1 MKRHGDLWKTVI
13 SPETILLAYKRA
25 KKGKTWQKTVK
36 RVEENKDEILEQIRQ
51 SLIDHTFTT
60 SPYRKKRIFE
70 PKPRI
75 IYVLPFVPDRVVLH
89 ALMEPVAPIWN
100 KMFDPGSHACRPG
113 FGQHSASVKAME
125 YVRKYQYVFQG
136 DIQKFYPSI
145 NHNVALEI
153 IQRKIKDRDVL
164 WLFEDIVRSMPGEKN
179 IPIGNLTSQWIGN
192 LYMTEFDHFARA
204 LGCRAYLRY
213 NDDFLMFGD
222 SKEEL
227 QEWRRKSGI
236 FLDERLKL
244 TLSKDRVY
252 PTWTGVDF
260 VGYRHFPEKVLIR
273 KSTARRVKGRIR
285 RLRFELATNAI
296 ELDQA
301 RSVVAATLG
310 WMKWANAYHLRRS
323 LRLDELQESI
333 IGAL

>member
-13 SPETILLAYKRA
+13 SPETIELAYKRA
-25 KKGKTWQKTVK
+25 KRGKTWQKTVK
-36 RVEENKDEILEQIRQ
+36 RVEDRKDEILDGVRL
-51 SLIDHTFTT
+51 SLVNHTFTT
-60 SPYRKKRIFE
+60 SPYRQKKIFE

-75 IYVLPFVPDRVVLH
+75 IYVLPFVPDRIVQH

-100 KMFDPGSHACRPG
+100 KMFDSGSHACRPG

-125 YVRKYQYVFQG
+125 YVRNYKYVFQG

-153 IQRKIKDRDVL
+153 IQRKIKDKNVL
-164 WLFEDIVRSMPGEKN
+164 WLFDDIVRSMPGEKN

-192 LYMTEFDHFARA
+192 LYMTDFDHFARS
-204 LGCRAYLRY
+204 LGCHAYLRY

-227 QEWRRKSGI
+227 QGWRRKSRI
-236 FLDERLKL
+236 FLDEKLKL

-323 LRLDELQESI
+323 LRLDELQEKI
-333 IGAL
+333 VAAL

>member
-13 SPETILLAYKRA
+13 SPETIELAYKRA
-25 KKGKTWQKTVK
+25 KRGKTWQRTVK
-36 RVEENKDEILEQIRQ
+36 QVEENKDEILENVRR
-51 SLIDHTFTT
+51 SLINRTFTT
-60 SPYRKKRIFE
+60 SPYRTKRIFE

-75 IYVLPFVPDRVVLH
+75 IYVLPFVPDRVVQH

-125 YVRKYQYVFQG
+125 YVRKYPYVFQG

-153 IQRKIKDRDVL
+153 IQRKIKDENVL
-164 WLFEDIVRSMPGEKN
+164 WLFDDIVRSMPGEKN

-192 LYMTEFDHFARA
+192 LYMTDFDRFARSM
-204 LGCRAYLRY
+204 GCRAYLRY

-227 QEWRRKSGI
+227 QEWRRRSRI
-236 FLDERLKL
+236 FLDEKLKL

-301 RSVVAATLG
+301 RSVVAATIG
-310 WMKWANAYHLRRS
+310 WMKWANAYHLRQS